1 MSDAPSFRIV
11 NARRLNAKTWANN
24 FRARILLP
32 GLVSYEDQGCGL
44 ALLSHESIANSIETF
59 VGRPLILTPKL
70 SHKHVKPETME
81 RDASGYI
88 TKAYFDVDDGWF
100 YVEGIVF
107 EDKAKDAINKVGL
120 VSCAYKVT
128 KTGNGGERNAIK
140 YQEEILQFSGE
151 HLAIVENPRYE
162 GATIRLNSK
171 QSPTNTNPMK
181 FKFWS
186 KKPASYEGAP
196 AAVEV
201 VKENA
206 LATVPAFEASA
217 TDISADSELELADG
231 VKVTL
236 GELIAHRE
244 NAKSEGIDGEKEF
257 VVNGKAVKM
266 NDLVAAYNK
275 CNEEKEKDEDDKDK
289 KENAEKPEDKKEN
302 AAPAAV
308 VPEVAPVAPAAPKKD
323 FFKILTN
330 ASVENS
336 VVQDGV
342 KLSAGSMAERLDK
355 GKTTYGSAAPATK

>member
-44 ALLSHESIANSIETF
+44 ALLSHESIANSIQTF

-70 SHKHVKPETME
+70 SHKHVEPETME

-88 TKAYFDVDDGWF
+88 TKAYFDNTDGWF
-100 YVEGIVF
+100 YVEGTVF
-107 EDKAKDAINKVGL
+107 ADKAKDAINKVGL

-151 HLAIVENPRYE
+151 HLAIVDNPRYE

-171 QSPTNTNPMK
+171 QSNNTTNPMNL

-186 KKPASYEGAP
+186 KQPASSEGATK
-196 AAVEV
+196 ADD

-206 LATVPAFEASA
+206 VVSTTSAATAAE
-217 TDISADSELELADG
+217 ISADSEIELAG
-231 VKVTL
+231 GEKVTL
-236 GELIAHRE
+236 AELIAHRE
-244 NAKSEGIDGEKEF
+244 NDKKDGIDGEKEF
-257 VVNGKAVKM
+257 IVNGKAVKM

-275 CNEEKEKDEDDKDK
+275 CHDKKEDDDK
-289 KENAEKPEDKKEN
+289 KENDAKEDKKADDKKEN
-302 AAPAAV
+302 SVEVVSAPAV
-308 VPEVAPVAPAAPKKD
+308 DVAPKKD
-323 FFKILTN
+323 FYKILTN

-336 VVQDGV
+336 IVQDGV
-342 KLSAGSMAERLDK
+342 KLSAGSITERLDA
-355 GKTTYGSAAPATK
+355 GRSRYGSAK